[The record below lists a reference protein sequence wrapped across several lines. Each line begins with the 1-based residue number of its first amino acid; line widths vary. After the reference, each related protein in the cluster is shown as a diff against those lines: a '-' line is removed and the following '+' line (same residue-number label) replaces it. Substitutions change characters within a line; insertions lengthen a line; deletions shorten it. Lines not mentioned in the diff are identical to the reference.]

1 MMNKTKNALNGLQMV
16 ERPRYYARQLI
27 TPDDMI
33 QEQTYFR
40 NRMRLHN
47 RMLHGWGVVCG
58 LLVTPVTSK
67 NGGTAVEPWQVR
79 VCPGY
84 ALGPQGD
91 EIIMA
96 CEHLVDLRQNGVTG
110 TAADPCGATDPWC
123 SDVWISRDPGA
134 RYYIAIKYKEMAVRP
149 QRVQPAGCGCDDNQC
164 EFSRWRDGYEIGVL
178 NQAEY
183 QQISIED
190 ETPPAWN
197 TLFQPP
203 DLHNPACHWP
213 TSAPSWVVLACIE
226 LDEDGRPTV
235 IDNCKPRRLVAS
247 LADFYWRCDAD
258 IQAQVEPDVL
268 VQGAQETLTFSGKG
282 FQTGLTLVMGKDI
295 TTSGGP
301 TGLTNESFKVDVV
314 VGEDAAVGPREIMVI
329 NPDCTFAHTTIT
341 VEASSS
347 TGGKQGGG
355 QQLSSEDRFSRLGV
369 LMKSEAMEEIGAAD
383 DLSIVLTMPAVSIL
397 GIGATSPVG
406 KLLTE
411 KEMTIGDVSGMAED
425 AFIKELGDAGIENEA
440 ARDIHA
446 RARMITDTVKS

>member
-1 MMNKTKNALNGLQMV
+1 MMNKTQNKLNGLQMV

-58 LLVTPVTSK
+58 LLVTPATTK

-96 CEHLVDLRQNGVTG
+96 CEHLVDMRQNGVTG
-110 TAADPCGATDPWC
+110 TAADPCGAADPWC

-134 RYYIAIKYKEMAVRP
+134 RYYIAIKFKELAVRP

-178 NQAEY
+178 TQAEY
-183 QQISIED
+183 LQISTEA

-203 DLHNPACHWP
+203 DAHNPACHWP
-213 TSAPSWVVLACIE
+213 TSAQSWVVLAHVE
-226 LDEDGRPTV
+226 LDDDGRPVV

-247 LADFYWRCDAD
+247 LADFYWRCDAN
-258 IQAQVEPDVL
+258 IQAQVTPNSL
-268 VQGAQETLTFSGKG
+268 VQGAQETLTFTGKG
-282 FQTGLTLVMGKDI
+282 FQAGLTVVMGKDI
-295 TTSGGP
+295 SISGEP
-301 TGLTNESFKVDVV
+301 TELTDESFKVEVV
-314 VGEDAAVGPREIMVI
+314 VTEYAAVGPREIMLI
-329 NPDCTFAHTTIT
+329 NPDCTFARTTIT
-341 VEASSS
+341 VEASGEVEPGTSPP
-347 TGGKQGGG
+347 
-355 QQLSSEDRFSRLGV
+355 LSVEGRMRRLSV
-369 LMKSEAMEEIGAAD
+369 LLKADARDEVEAANN
-383 DLSIVLTMPAVSIL
+383 LSIALTMPAVSIL
-397 GIGATSPVG
+397 GIGATSTVG
-406 KLLTE
+406 ETLIE
-411 KEMTIGDVSGMAED
+411 KGMTIGDVGRMTADEFV
-425 AFIKELGDAGIENEA
+425 AELGVGTASEKEHA
-440 ARDIHA
+440 HDIHA
-446 RARMITDTVKS
+446 IASMIADIVKK